1 MKRASSKVEI
11 PAAIANE
18 AKLWRIAYASR
29 MSSSPS
35 INACRR
41 ERFALNISPGVLGTG
56 QSSASDGDAAEHEWR
71 VRTVLTDCDG
81 DDLERPAVVHER
93 VTNLHLC
100 GRLVAF
106 DPFLAFRPLK
116 IEGRAAVVVPDNVL
130 FEGGAGETVRRKL
143 LEVEGG
149 RADPLEQP
157 RDLALSTHA
166 ADSFAAGCRDA
177 STCRRGSQASQFGRY
192 QFQRPSSRIALGR
205 RTERTIVASS
215 SSATATPNPICWNMI
230 SSPRANP
237 VNTAIMISAAPVMI
251 SAVDATPKVTARV
264 ESPTRS

>member
-41 ERFALNISPGVLGTG
+41 ECF
-56 QSSASDGDAAEHEWR
+56 
-71 VRTVLTDCDG
+71 
-81 DDLERPAVVHER
+81 
-93 VTNLHLC
+93 C

-143 LEVEGG
+143 LEVEGE

-157 RDLALSTHA
+157 RDLA
-166 ADSFAAGCRDA
+166 
-177 STCRRGSQASQFGRY
+177 
-192 QFQRPSSRIALGR
+192 
-205 RTERTIVASS
+205 
-215 SSATATPNPICWNMI
+215 
-230 SSPRANP
+230 
-237 VNTAIMISAAPVMI
+237 
-251 SAVDATPKVTARV
+251 
-264 ESPTRS
+264 